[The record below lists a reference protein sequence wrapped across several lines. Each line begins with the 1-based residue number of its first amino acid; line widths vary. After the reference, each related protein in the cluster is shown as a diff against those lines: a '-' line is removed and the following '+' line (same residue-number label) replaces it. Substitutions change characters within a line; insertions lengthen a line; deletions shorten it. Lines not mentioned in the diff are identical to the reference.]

1 MHNKHKCF
9 TEMHIGPLG
18 ADSCLLDVV
27 VPVFPSPILFSAQ
40 LLSADDAS
48 ETLTKATPRQPSSKT
63 SLTFS
68 DSFATL
74 GTGTISN
81 AWQR

>member
-1 MHNKHKCF
+1 MHNEHKSF
-9 TEMHIGPLG
+9 TEMHTGTLG
-18 ADSCLLDVV
+18 ADSYLLDVV

-40 LLSADDAS
+40 LLRADGAS
-48 ETLTKATPRQPSSKT
+48 ETVTKATPRQPSPKT

>member
-1 MHNKHKCF
+1 MHKEHKYF

-18 ADSCLLDVV
+18 RQLSSGCSSTL
-27 VPVFPSPILFSAQ
+27 VFPSPILFSAQ

-48 ETLTKATPRQPSSKT
+48 ETLTKT

-68 DSFATL
+68 DSFATANIL
-74 GTGTISN
+74 
-81 AWQR
+81 

>member
-1 MHNKHKCF
+1 MHNEHKYF
-9 TEMHIGPLG
+9 TEMYIGPLG
-18 ADSCLLDVV
+18 ADSYLLDVV
-27 VPVFPSPILFSAQ
+27 VPVFPSAILFSAQ

-48 ETLTKATPRQPSSKT
+48 ETLTKATPRQPSPKT

-74 GTGTISN
+74 GTWTISN

>member
-1 MHNKHKCF
+1 MHNEHKCF

-18 ADSCLLDVV
+18 ADSYLLDVV
-27 VPVFPSPILFSAQ
+27 GPVFPSPILFSAQ

-48 ETLTKATPRQPSSKT
+48 ETFTKATPRQPSPKT

-68 DSFATL
+68 ESFATL

-81 AWQR
+81 AWQC

>member
-18 ADSCLLDVV
+18 VDSCLLDVV

-48 ETLTKATPRQPSSKT
+48 ETLTKATPRQPSPKT

-81 AWQR
+81 AWQH